1 MVNYENGKIYKIVCS
16 ETNQVYYGST
26 TQKYLC
32 NRLAGHKY
40 KKQSTMKNFVDMK
53 IYLVENYSC
62 NSKSEL
68 EDREN
73 YYIKNFECVN
83 QRQAPSISIIRR
95 RETQYKYVAKNKFK
109 IMCECGFEIS
119 KLNIST
125 HRKTKKHLS
134 NI

>member
-1 MVNYENGKIYKIVCS
+1 MVAYENGKIYKIVCS
-16 ETNQVYYGST
+16 ETNRVYYGST

-40 KKQSTMKNFVDMK
+40 KKQSTMKDFVDMK
-53 IYLVENYSC
+53 IYLVEHYSC
-62 NSKSEL
+62 KSKQEL

-83 QRQAPSISIIRR
+83 QRQAPSGTNIRR
-95 RETQYKYVAKNKFK
+95 RETQYNYANKNRIK
-109 IMCECGFEIS
+109 IICECGCKIS

-125 HRKTKKHLS
+125 HRKTKKHL
-134 NI
+134 NNL